1 MENKKYVSFAK
12 PEDIKIALS
21 SKEELEKLICECR
34 ATGASLQNLDL
45 TNIDVSNLDFSQ
57 LRLYNV
63 IFNWFKSGERKPKLI
78 FNVNF
83 QGCVLEKVSFA
94 HCYLLRCNFDKYKYT
109 RNEYSTDCSNSFG
122 TKIAELP
129 TRLVKIDFFFCVF
142 ESCRFRNT
150 EFEIA
155 DFRYSS
161 FVDCSLSGWD
171 VYVGDFYMTSF
182 KGTTSFYDSRFR
194 SCSLTN
200 AIFEQHCPSIDL
212 IDRLVQEN
220 YDLYHDILMRAE
232 NWSKHNPCA
241 GYNHLNVAEVEDDSL
256 RSQISNSREAYR
268 VYATLSGIYNGKG
281 LFRESNEAYKRAK
294 ENEMRKYLLEM
305 QQSWIDG
312 CYFKSIKHLCK
323 YLMISLSKILGY
335 GYNMSRVFL
344 LFLLLVLAFGLLYYY
359 MSPHVI
365 EIVPIPDESHPS
377 DSVEMAFGY
386 SLNNSLG
393 PFEKFSRVVGVW
405 LSGLHSTLGVLLVG
419 FLGFVMAN
427 RIRNNV

>member
-1 MENKKYVSFAK
+1 MENKKYVSFVK
-12 PEDIKIALS
+12 TEDINVALT
-21 SKEELEKLICECR
+21 SKVELEKLICECR
-34 ATGASLQNLDL
+34 STGASLNNLDL
-45 TNIDVSNLDFSQ
+45 TNIDVSNFDFSQ

-63 IFNWFKSGERKPKLI
+63 IFNSFKPDEKIPKLI

-94 HCYLLRCNFDKYKYT
+94 HCNLLRCNFDKYKYI
-109 RNEYSTDCSNSFG
+109 RNEYSTDCRSSVE
-122 TKIAELP
+122 TKISESP
-129 TRLVKIDFFFCVF
+129 TRLVKVDFFFCLF
-142 ESCRFRNT
+142 EFCRFRNT

-182 KGTTSFYDSRFR
+182 KGTTSFYDSSFK

-200 AIFEQHCPSIDL
+200 AIFEQHCPSIEL
-212 IDRLVQEN
+212 IDGLIQED
-220 YDLYHDILMRAE
+220 YCLYHDVLMRAE

-241 GYNHLNVAEVEDDSL
+241 GYNHINEAEVENDSL
-256 RSQISNSREAYR
+256 RSRISNSREAYR

-281 LFRESNEAYKRAK
+281 LFRESNEAYRRAK
-294 ENEMRKYLLEM
+294 ENEMKKYWLEM
-305 QQSWIDG
+305 QQAWIDD
-312 CYFKSIKHLCK
+312 CYLKSVKCLWKHL
-323 YLMISLSKILGY
+323 MILLSKILGY

-344 LFLLLVLAFGLLYYY
+344 LFLILVLAFGLFYYY
-359 MSPHVI
+359 RSPNFI
-365 EIVPIPDESHPS
+365 EFVPITDSAS
-377 DSVEMAFGY
+377 LTDSVEMAFGY

-393 PFEKFSRVVGVW
+393 PFEKFSNVVGVW
-405 LSGLHSTLGVLLVG
+405 WSGLHSTLGMLLVG